1 MFGFKDWFI
10 HSAGRSTRTIGLL
23 LAVNLVPLLLVT
35 AGLWDL
41 QRVIVLY
48 WLENGVI
55 GLWHILRM
63 MTAQRSALLL
73 RLLESGFFCIHYGIF
88 FFVHG
93 MFVML
98 MLKLPV
104 NIGNPLSLWH
114 AIPRGSLVILMLL
127 VCSHGYSTWWHYF
140 HGGEYRNVRSG
151 DLLMRPYARVIV
163 LHLAILGTGFIA
175 LQSDA
180 PRVMLVVLV
189 VLKTVVDMLMH
200 FRSHRLRQPLPVAA
214 KKTGFNGR

>member
-10 HSAGRSTRTIGLL
+10 HSAGRSAGTIGLL

-104 NIGNPLSLWH
+104 NFGNPLSLWH
-114 AIPRGSLVILMLL
+114 AIPRESLVVLMLL
-127 VCSHGYSTWWHYF
+127 VFTWVFNLVALFSWR
-140 HGGEYRNVRSG
+140 GIPQRSQRRFAHAS
-151 DLLMRPYARVIV
+151 LCPCNRPAFG
-163 LHLAILGTGFIA
+163 HTG
-175 LQSDA
+175 
-180 PRVMLVVLV
+180 
-189 VLKTVVDMLMH
+189 
-200 FRSHRLRQPLPVAA
+200 HRLYCTSV
-214 KKTGFNGR
+214 